1 MAKDIIDNRV
11 GEPDTDFI
19 PPHLRVGKLPVS
31 LHHLT
36 EYGYSLDRRGIH
48 HCLEAIAVDF
58 NFKNNSNITEANI
71 VLASG
76 ARAAAS
82 SAILHAMGKHKGR
95 KVLLVEPGYNLY
107 RTQFEGFGFT
117 CESVNIDKL
126 DTQKRLQAIKAKLS
140 DEVLFLP
147 LCNPNNPTGEI
158 YSEEFLRG
166 ILELLGQF
174 PHLHIIN
181 DSIYDRVVR
190 DNTIHPPNI
199 FALANPTER
208 KRVFEVNALSK
219 FYSYPA
225 IRAGWLISDPE
236 EIAKIQETKDAQLGP
251 LNNVAQLLIIAAL
264 EMTTKLIPDY
274 FEQVNSVYNARL
286 RLVHEKLQQIQG
298 FKSAIPAGSFYYWA
312 DFSGLNIDAK
322 EIVDELEKQNIY
334 LAWGGKFGNPNC
346 IRINCG
352 AKAMDLAVICDA
364 VAEFCQIKG
373 AGVTKSLIYLSSN
386 SADLPGFSKDIDS
399 KSQ

>member
-1 MAKDIIDNRV
+1 MQGHIIDNRV

-19 PPHLRVGKLPVS
+19 PPHLRVGKLPES

-48 HCLEAIAVDF
+48 ASLEAIAHDF

-71 VLASG
+71 VLTSG

-82 SAILHAMGKHKGR
+82 SAILHVMTKYPGR
-95 KVLLVEPGYNLY
+95 KVLLIQPGYNLY

-117 CESVNIDKL
+117 SEFVSFIGVD
-126 DTQKRLQAIKAKLS
+126 DTEKRLELLRASLS

-166 ILELLGQF
+166 ILRLLHEF
-174 PHLHIIN
+174 PNLHVIN

-190 DNTIHPPNI
+190 DSTIHPPNI
-199 FALANPTER
+199 FALANAKER

-236 EIAKIQETKDAQLGP
+236 EVAKIQEVKDAQFGP
-251 LNNVAQLLIIAAL
+251 LNNIGQLLLIAAL

-274 FEQVNSVYNARL
+274 FEQVNQVYNARL
-286 RLVHEKLQQIQG
+286 RLVHEKLQQIKG
-298 FKSAIPAGSFYYWA
+298 FKSTIPAGAFYYWA
-312 DFSGLNIDAK
+312 DFSGLKVDVKEMVEALTNKNIF
-322 EIVDELEKQNIY
+322 LS
-334 LAWGGKFGNPNC
+334 WGGKFGAPNC
-346 IRINCG
+346 IRINGG
-352 AKAMDLAVICDA
+352 AKAKDLAVICDSI
-364 VAEFCQIKG
+364 VEFCRDK
-373 AGVTKSLIYLSSN
+373 GVTVNEKNISVPLI
-386 SADLPGFSKDIDS
+386 ADDLPAFAK
-399 KSQ
+399 

>member
-1 MAKDIIDNRV
+1 MTPLIIDNRV

-19 PPHLRVGKLPVS
+19 PPHLRIGNLPKE
-31 LHHLT
+31 LHHHT

-48 HCLEAIAVDF
+48 HCLEAIAADF
-58 NFKNNSNITEANI
+58 NFKNNSDIGEENI

-82 SAILHAMGKHKGR
+82 SAILHVMSNYKGR

-107 RTQFEGFGFT
+107 KTQFEGFGFKST
-117 CESVNIDKL
+117 AINIDGMDTKTRIEHIREKL
-126 DTQKRLQAIKAKLS
+126 D

-147 LCNPNNPTGEI
+147 LCNPNNPSGEI

-166 ILELLGQF
+166 LLGLLHEF
-174 PHLHIIN
+174 PNLHIIN

-190 DNTIHPPNI
+190 DSTIHPPNI
-199 FALANPTER
+199 FALASMDER

-236 EIAKIQETKDAQLGP
+236 EVAKIQEVKDAQFGP
-251 LNNVAQLLIIAAL
+251 LNNVAQLLIIGAL
-264 EMTTKLIPDY
+264 EITTKLIPDY
-274 FEQVNSVYNARL
+274 FEQVNKVYNSRL
-286 RLVHEKLQQIQG
+286 RLVHEKLQQISN
-298 FKSAIPAGSFYYWA
+298 FKSSIPAGSFYYWA
-312 DFSGLNIDAK
+312 DFSNLVSAK
-322 EIVDELEKQNIY
+322 ELVDSLTKKYIF
-334 LAWGGKFGNPNC
+334 LSWGAKFGDENC

-352 AKAMDLAVICDA
+352 AKAKYLAIICDEI
-364 VAEFCQIKG
+364 VEFCHKKGIK
-373 AGVTKSLIYLSSN
+373 IN
-386 SADLPGFSKDIDS
+386 RSAVQVPTESEDRPAFAVK
-399 KSQ
+399 